1 MPTSCSSKGAQ
12 TLSDRLV
19 LRIAHKYLYGAHL
32 VDVERHAG
40 ANVEEARQLHPSADE
55 ALRILNSLAGH
66 RAAGAFAKRNL
77 LSDSRLKVGPRVVHN
92 VARSIEERPRARPKG
107 HKLDLA
113 AARAYERLSRANVAA
128 RADDHTEG
136 QDTRNSEDAS
146 WQ

>member
-40 ANVEEARQLHPSADE
+40 ANVEEARQLHPSADGPSGSLVRPDHE
-55 ALRILNSLAGH
+55 AAL
-66 RAAGAFAKRNL
+66 NL
-77 LSDSRLKVGPRVVHN
+77 LSDSRLKIGPRVVHN